1 VVMQDWGLFGPDS
14 VTWRIHAD
22 PSMMAGG
29 IRALLIQA
37 LNPLAMGAVAQ
48 SNIFQTD
55 PWGQLL
61 RTADY
66 VVVTTFGDT
75 DTAQAAGAR
84 VRAKHRR
91 VRGVDEVTGA
101 PYSADDPD
109 LLLWVHCAEVDSF
122 LAAYRHFAGGLSDA
136 DADRYVTEMVRAAEL
151 VGLSPDGVPRTAAAV
166 RAYIDEAKN
175 VCVTPAAR
183 AGFKFLLNP
192 PMPLPRRIVWSVGVA
207 AAISILPAKLRDLY
221 GIPWFDPAGRAVT
234 LAAGPFYRAL
244 NVMSPRPAMVR
255 EAFTQWATERESA

>member
-1 VVMQDWGLFGPDS
+1 VMRDWGLFGPDS
-14 VTWRIHAD
+14 VTWRVHAD

-48 SNIFQTD
+48 SNSFRTD
-55 PWGQLL
+55 PWGQLM

-66 VVVTTFGDT
+66 VMLTTFGDIA
-75 DTAQAAGAR
+75 TAEAAGAR
-84 VRAKHRR
+84 VRAKHHR

-122 LAAYRHFAGGLSDA
+122 LTAYRQLAGGLSDA
-136 DADRYVTEMVRAAEL
+136 DADRYTAEMVRAAEL
-151 VGLSPDGVPRTAAAV
+151 VGLEEDRVPRTAATV
-166 RAYIDEAKN
+166 RAVIDDAKS

-183 AGFKFLLNP
+183 AGLKLLLAP
-192 PMPLPRRIVWSVGVA
+192 PMPLPRRLLWSVGVA
-207 AAISILPAKLRDLY
+207 AAISILPPHVRDLY
-221 GIPWFDPAGRAVT
+221 GFPWFEPAGRAVT
-234 LAAGPFYRAL
+234 LGAIPFYRAL
-244 NVMSPRPAMVR
+244 NVMSPRPAVVR
-255 EAFTQWATERESA
+255 DAFSQWAPERRSA